1 MSAAEQRLFGHW
13 DQLKGKIKEHWGQI
27 TDDEL
32 AEVEGQYDQ
41 LVGLIQQKT
50 GEARQQIKRV
60 IDELARRI
68 QRCVRRRQ
76 RSRPRIRRA
85 ANEAMHETAERSPRA
100 GPRRLRAG
108 HEVVRR
114 RPAESVA
121 VAFGT
126 GLLVGVIVGLIR
138 SVEIT
143 VRQAF
148 SLTTH
153 RTTFHSHNL
162 TEKPHGSQIPTQS
175 SARHRRRN
183 RTPRA
188 TQYDRG

>member
-13 DQLKGKIKEHWGQI
+13 DSLKGKIKEHWGQI

-50 GEARQQIKRV
+50 GEARQQIKTV
-60 IDELARRI
+60 IDELAEEYSGAFNQAKDAAREYA
-68 QRCVRRRQ
+68 QQ
-76 RSRPRIRRA
+76 
-85 ANEAMHETAERSPRA
+85 ANEALHETAEQFRERA
-100 GPRRLRAG
+100 REGYEQA

-126 GLLVGVIVGLIR
+126 GLLVGVIVGLIAR
-138 SVEIT
+138 S
-143 VRQAF
+143 
-148 SLTTH
+148 
-153 RTTFHSHNL
+153 
-162 TEKPHGSQIPTQS
+162 K
-175 SARHRRRN
+175 
-183 RTPRA
+183 
-188 TQYDRG
+188 

>member
-13 DQLKGKIKEHWGQI
+13 DSLKGKIKEHWGQI

-60 IDELARRI
+60 IDELSEEYSGAFSQAKEAAREY
-68 QRCVRRRQ
+68 
-76 RSRPRIRRA
+76 A
-85 ANEAMHETAERSPRA
+85 DLANETIHDTAERVRVRA
-100 GPRRLRAG
+100 REGYEQA
-108 HEVVRR
+108 HEVVRC

-126 GLLVGVIVGLIR
+126 GLLVGVIVGLVVR
-138 SVEIT
+138 S
-143 VRQAF
+143 
-148 SLTTH
+148 
-153 RTTFHSHNL
+153 
-162 TEKPHGSQIPTQS
+162 K
-175 SARHRRRN
+175 
-183 RTPRA
+183 
-188 TQYDRG
+188 

>member
-50 GEARQQIKRV
+50 GEARQQIKRI
-60 IDELARRI
+60 IDELGEEYSGAFEDAKQAAREYADHA
-68 QRCVRRRQ
+68 QQ
-76 RSRPRIRRA
+76 
-85 ANEAMHETAERSPRA
+85 AMHETAEHVRQRA
-100 GPRRLRAG
+100 REGYEQGR
-108 HEVVRR
+108 EVVRR

-126 GLLVGVIVGLIR
+126 GLLVGVIVGLVVR
-138 SVEIT
+138 S
-143 VRQAF
+143 R
-148 SLTTH
+148 
-153 RTTFHSHNL
+153 
-162 TEKPHGSQIPTQS
+162 
-175 SARHRRRN
+175 
-183 RTPRA
+183 
-188 TQYDRG
+188 

>member
-13 DQLKGKIKEHWGQI
+13 DTLKGKIKEHWGQI

-50 GEARQQIKRV
+50 GEARQQIKRA
-60 IDELARRI
+60 IDEIADEYGGAFEDAKEVAREYA
-68 QRCVRRRQ
+68 QH
-76 RSRPRIRRA
+76 
-85 ANEAMHETAERSPRA
+85 ANEAMHEGAEHLRRRA
-100 GPRRLRAG
+100 REGYEQA

-126 GLLVGVIVGLIR
+126 GLLVGVIVGLIVR
-138 SVEIT
+138 S
-143 VRQAF
+143 
-148 SLTTH
+148 
-153 RTTFHSHNL
+153 
-162 TEKPHGSQIPTQS
+162 K
-175 SARHRRRN
+175 
-183 RTPRA
+183 
-188 TQYDRG
+188 

>member
-13 DQLKGKIKEHWGQI
+13 DILKGKIKEHWGQI

-50 GEARQQIKRV
+50 GEARQQIKTV
-60 IDELARRI
+60 IDELGEEYSGAFEDAKEVAREYA
-68 QRCVRRRQ
+68 QH
-76 RSRPRIRRA
+76 
-85 ANEAMHETAERSPRA
+85 ANEAVQQTADHL
-100 GPRRLRAG
+100 RRHAREGFEQA

-126 GLLVGVIVGLIR
+126 GLLVGVVVGLIVR
-138 SVEIT
+138 S
-143 VRQAF
+143 
-148 SLTTH
+148 
-153 RTTFHSHNL
+153 
-162 TEKPHGSQIPTQS
+162 K
-175 SARHRRRN
+175 
-183 RTPRA
+183 
-188 TQYDRG
+188 

>member
-13 DQLKGKIKEHWGQI
+13 DSLKGKIKEHWGQI

-50 GEARQQIKRV
+50 GEARQQIKNA
-60 IDELARRI
+60 IDEIAEEYGGAFADAKEVAREYA
-68 QRCVRRRQ
+68 QH
-76 RSRPRIRRA
+76 
-85 ANEAMHETAERSPRA
+85 ANEAVHETAEQLRQRA
-100 GPRRLRAG
+100 REGYEQA

-126 GLLVGVIVGLIR
+126 GLLVGVIVGLIVR
-138 SVEIT
+138 S
-143 VRQAF
+143 
-148 SLTTH
+148 
-153 RTTFHSHNL
+153 
-162 TEKPHGSQIPTQS
+162 K
-175 SARHRRRN
+175 
-183 RTPRA
+183 
-188 TQYDRG
+188 

>member
-13 DQLKGKIKEHWGQI
+13 DSLKGKIKEHWGQI

-50 GEARQQIKRV
+50 GEARQQIKTV
-60 IDELARRI
+60 IDELAEEYSGAFNQAKDAAREYA
-68 QRCVRRRQ
+68 QH
-76 RSRPRIRRA
+76 
-85 ANEAMHETAERSPRA
+85 ANEALHETAEQFRERA
-100 GPRRLRAG
+100 REGYEQA

-126 GLLVGVIVGLIR
+126 GLLVGVIVGLIAR
-138 SVEIT
+138 S
-143 VRQAF
+143 
-148 SLTTH
+148 
-153 RTTFHSHNL
+153 
-162 TEKPHGSQIPTQS
+162 K
-175 SARHRRRN
+175 
-183 RTPRA
+183 
-188 TQYDRG
+188 

>member
-13 DQLKGKIKEHWGQI
+13 DSLKGKIKEHWGQI

-50 GEARQQIKRV
+50 GEARQQIKKI
-60 IDELARRI
+60 IDELGEEYSGAFAQAKEAARDY
-68 QRCVRRRQ
+68 
-76 RSRPRIRRA
+76 A
-85 ANEAMHETAERSPRA
+85 EHANEALHETAERVRESAREGFEQA
-100 GPRRLRAG
+100 

-126 GLLVGVIVGLIR
+126 GLLVGVIVGLIVR
-138 SVEIT
+138 S
-143 VRQAF
+143 
-148 SLTTH
+148 
-153 RTTFHSHNL
+153 
-162 TEKPHGSQIPTQS
+162 K
-175 SARHRRRN
+175 
-183 RTPRA
+183 
-188 TQYDRG
+188 

>member
-13 DQLKGKIKEHWGQI
+13 DSLKGKIKEHWGQI

-50 GEARQQIKRV
+50 GEARQQIKRA
-60 IDELARRI
+60 IDEIAEEYGGAFEEAKEVAREYA
-68 QRCVRRRQ
+68 QH
-76 RSRPRIRRA
+76 
-85 ANEAMHETAERSPRA
+85 ANEAMHEGAEHLRRRA
-100 GPRRLRAG
+100 REGYEQA

-126 GLLVGVIVGLIR
+126 GLLVGVIVGLIAR
-138 SVEIT
+138 S
-143 VRQAF
+143 
-148 SLTTH
+148 
-153 RTTFHSHNL
+153 
-162 TEKPHGSQIPTQS
+162 K
-175 SARHRRRN
+175 
-183 RTPRA
+183 
-188 TQYDRG
+188 

>member
-41 LVGLIQQKT
+41 LVGLVQQKT
-50 GEARQQIKRV
+50 GEARAQIKRV
-60 IDELARRI
+60 IDELAEEY
-68 QRCVRRRQ
+68 
-76 RSRPRIRRA
+76 SGA
-85 ANEAMHETAERSPRA
+85 FDDAKEAALEYAEFANEAVRETAERVRVKA
-100 GPRRLRAG
+100 REGFDQA

-126 GLLVGVIVGLIR
+126 GLLVGVIVGLITR
-138 SVEIT
+138 S
-143 VRQAF
+143 
-148 SLTTH
+148 
-153 RTTFHSHNL
+153 
-162 TEKPHGSQIPTQS
+162 K
-175 SARHRRRN
+175 
-183 RTPRA
+183 
-188 TQYDRG
+188 

>member
-1 MSAAEQRLFGHW
+1 MTAAEQLPFGHW

-50 GEARQQIKRV
+50 GEARQQIKRI
-60 IDELARRI
+60 IDELGEEYSGAFEDAKQAAREY
-68 QRCVRRRQ
+68 
-76 RSRPRIRRA
+76 A
-85 ANEAMHETAERSPRA
+85 DHANEALQEAAERVRVKA
-100 GPRRLRAG
+100 REGFDQA

-126 GLLVGVIVGLIR
+126 GLLVGVIVGLISR
-138 SVEIT
+138 S
-143 VRQAF
+143 
-148 SLTTH
+148 
-153 RTTFHSHNL
+153 
-162 TEKPHGSQIPTQS
+162 K
-175 SARHRRRN
+175 
-183 RTPRA
+183 
-188 TQYDRG
+188 

>member
-13 DQLKGKIKEHWGQI
+13 DTLKGKIKEHWGQI

-50 GEARQQIKRV
+50 GEARQQVKRI
-60 IDELARRI
+60 IDQLTEEYGGAFAQAKDAAREYADLAND
-68 QRCVRRRQ
+68 
-76 RSRPRIRRA
+76 A
-85 ANEAMHETAERSPRA
+85 LHDTAERVRGSAREGYEQA
-100 GPRRLRAG
+100 

-126 GLLVGVIVGLIR
+126 GLLVGVIVGLIAR
-138 SVEIT
+138 S
-143 VRQAF
+143 
-148 SLTTH
+148 
-153 RTTFHSHNL
+153 
-162 TEKPHGSQIPTQS
+162 K
-175 SARHRRRN
+175 
-183 RTPRA
+183 
-188 TQYDRG
+188 

>member
-13 DQLKGKIKEHWGQI
+13 DSLKGKIKEHWGQI

-50 GEARQQIKRV
+50 GEARQQIKSI
-60 IDELARRI
+60 IDDIAEEYSGAFDQAKVAAREY
-68 QRCVRRRQ
+68 
-76 RSRPRIRRA
+76 A
-85 ANEAMHETAERSPRA
+85 EHANEALHQTAEQLRERA
-100 GPRRLRAG
+100 REGYEQA

-126 GLLVGVIVGLIR
+126 GLLVGVIVGLIAR
-138 SVEIT
+138 S
-143 VRQAF
+143 
-148 SLTTH
+148 
-153 RTTFHSHNL
+153 
-162 TEKPHGSQIPTQS
+162 K
-175 SARHRRRN
+175 
-183 RTPRA
+183 
-188 TQYDRG
+188 